1 MEKNKMIN
9 KSDGYTNHLFN
20 RLSLLFILT
29 QQTFTTHLL
38 QAKDSVKFEDM
49 VPDLKKRAV

>member
-1 MEKNKMIN
+1 MIN

-20 RLSLLFILT
+20 RLLLLFILT

-49 VPDLKKRAV
+49 VPALKKRAV